1 MTQVTETGVPI
12 VTAGAEVGGLRARKK
27 ARLRE
32 ELITIALRLFEQQG
46 FEETSVQQIAD
57 TAQVTRRTFHR
68 YFPSKK
74 YVVFGHEE
82 GVMAEVFAAL
92 ERRPVGES
100 ALTALRGALR
110 DYLLDPDAASERQHQ
125 ADTAR
130 RARQLLHANPT
141 LRGENFALA
150 MTREQALA
158 QRFAARAGLPADDL
172 GPQLLAA
179 CCFAGLGVAQD
190 HWMRGTD
197 HSLAALHQALDHTL
211 AIMQDGIDIPAEP
224 NSDR

>member
-1 MTQVTETGVPI
+1 M
-12 VTAGAEVGGLRARKK
+12 TAGAEVPGLRALKK

-57 TAQVTRRTFHR
+57 AAQVTRRTFHR

-74 YVVFGHEE
+74 YVVFSHEE
-82 GVMAEVFAAL
+82 GVLAEVFAAL
-92 ERRPVGES
+92 DRQPVGES

-110 DYLLDPDAASERQHQ
+110 GYLLDADAAGERQEQ
-125 ADTAR
+125 ADSVR
-130 RARQLLHANPT
+130 RARQLLHANPA

-158 QRFAARAGLPADDL
+158 QRLGTRAGLPADDL
-172 GPQLLAA
+172 RPQLLAA
-179 CCFAGLGVAQD
+179 CCFAGLAIAQD
-190 HWMRGTD
+190 HWVRGTD
-197 HSLAALHQALDHTL
+197 HSVAGLHQALDHTL
-211 AIMQDGIDIPAEP
+211 AIMQDDLDIPAQP
-224 NSDR
+224 DS